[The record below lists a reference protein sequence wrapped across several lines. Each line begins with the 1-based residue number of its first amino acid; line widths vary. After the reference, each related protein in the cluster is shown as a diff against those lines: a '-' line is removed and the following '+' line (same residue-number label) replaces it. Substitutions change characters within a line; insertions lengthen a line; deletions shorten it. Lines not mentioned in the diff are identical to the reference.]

1 MNPLRHTRPLAL
13 AGVACI
19 SFSAIL
25 VRLAMASPSTVA
37 FFRTAYALPVLWL
50 IWRLTRHMDQRGAR
64 LRRMAAG
71 AGVLLAVDLVLWHQA
86 IAYIGAGLATVL
98 ANTQVVFVGLFSW
111 AFQRERPTREALL
124 VIPIVFL
131 GVALISGLGRP
142 DAFGEDPSAGAVF
155 GVLAGLAYAGFL
167 IGYRRSGRAQSGPPT
182 GPLLD
187 STLGAAVAS
196 LMFGALDPGFSLGL
210 SWPSHGWLLALALTT
225 QVAGWLLIGIA
236 LPRLPALDTS
246 VMLLLQPM
254 GTMIWAGL
262 IFAEVLSGV
271 QWLGVGLVLAG
282 IVVLSWRGSSRLA
295 P

>member
-1 MNPLRHTRPLAL
+1 M
-13 AGVACI
+13 GVLCI
-19 SFSAIL
+19 SFSGIL

-50 IWRLTRHMDQRGAR
+50 IWRLTRRMDQRAAR
-64 LRRMAAG
+64 LRRMAVG

-86 IAYIGAGLATVL
+86 IGYIGAGLATVL

-111 AFQRERPTREALL
+111 AFQRERPTREAFL

-142 DAFGEDPSAGAVF
+142 DAFGEDPAAGVVF

-187 STLGAAVAS
+187 STFGAAVAS
-196 LMFGALDPGFSLGL
+196 LMLGALEPGFSLSL

-254 GTMIWAGL
+254 GTVIWAGF
-262 IFAEVLSGV
+262 IFGEVLSGV
-271 QWLGVGLVLAG
+271 QGLGMALVLAG
-282 IVVLSWRGSSRLA
+282 IVVLSWRGSSRAAALA
-295 P
+295 A